1 MRISAL
7 SPRQKRR
14 TLDAA
19 IALAIVSVAFALAG
33 LVWRMAGHAG
43 TGAITVPSEG
53 RARPAAIQDLGPLLG
68 WTPFG
73 QAAVG
78 EPTQRTGI
86 QAELK
91 GLVFA
96 IPAEQ
101 AVAFVATGSEPARA
115 YHVGE
120 TLAGLK
126 IEGIQR
132 DRILLNNGGRIEY
145 LGFPDPKPLD
155 GPVGDT
161 SAAAAAGFG
170 SPMASPAPAPA
181 APPAPAP
188 PPAANALIDR
198 LGATQVP
205 GGYAIGSN
213 APPGMRSGDVIQSV
227 NGVALTDPAA
237 VNAALANAGNGPA
250 QITILRDGKSTTVTV
265 PIR

>member
-1 MRISAL
+1 MSAL
-7 SPRQKRR
+7 TPRQKRR
-14 TLDAA
+14 TLDLAV
-19 IALAIVSVAFALAG
+19 ALAIISVAFALAG

-43 TGAITVPSEG
+43 TGAVTVPSEG
-53 RARPAAIQDLGPLLG
+53 RIHAAAATDLTPLLG
-68 WTPFG
+68 WQPFG

-78 EPTQRTGI
+78 EATQKTGI

-96 IPAEQ
+96 LPMEQ

-120 TLAGLK
+120 MLAGLK

-145 LGFPDPKPLD
+145 LGFPDTDVLTGGGAP
-155 GPVGDT
+155 T
-161 SAAAAAGFG
+161 QTAAAPTGGA
-170 SPMASPAPAPA
+170 SPMATQNA
-181 APPAPAP
+181 AATPAP
-188 PPAANALIDR
+188 PSASSVIDR
-198 LGATQVP
+198 LGAQPVP
-205 GGYAIGSN
+205 GGYAIGDN
-213 APPGMRSGDVIQSV
+213 APPGMQAGDVVQSI

-237 VNAALANAGNGPA
+237 ADAALANAGNGPA
-250 QITILRDGKSTTVTV
+250 QITILRDGKSTTVTI